1 MQPPSTPDERARLS
15 LAGLSLGDALGERFF
30 GPTAAVLARIGAR
43 ELPPPPWRYTD
54 DTEMAISLVET
65 LAARGAIDGDELAAR
80 FARRYD
86 PGRGYGSAAHQ
97 LLQDLRVGL
106 SWRALA
112 PALFEGRGSYGNG
125 AAMRVA
131 PLGAYL
137 ADAALDHVAEQAER
151 SAEVTHA
158 HPEGIAG
165 AVAVALAAALAWR
178 QARAGALDGPLLLRS
193 VAERTPPGATADGL
207 QAALA
212 LAAGTPPE
220 DAARALGS
228 GSKVSAQDTVPF
240 ALWSAACRLGDFEE
254 TFWATVRGLGDRD
267 TTCAIACGVAA
278 LAAPAL
284 PERWLAAREP
294 LPAEVSWP

>member
-1 MQPPSTPDERARLS
+1 VTPGERARLS

-30 GPTAAVLARIGAR
+30 GPPDAVRARIAAR
-43 ELPPPPWRYTD
+43 ELRPPPWRYTD

-65 LAARGAIDGDELAAR
+65 LVARGEVDGDELAAR

-86 PGRGYGSAAHQ
+86 PERGYGSAAHQ
-97 LLQDLRVGL
+97 LLQDLRAGL

-112 PALFEGRGSYGNG
+112 PALFAGRGSYGNG

-131 PLGAYL
+131 PLGAFF
-137 ADAALDHVAEQAER
+137 ADAPLARVSEQAER

-165 AVAVALAAALAWR
+165 AVAVAVAAALAWQ
-178 QARAGALDGPLLLRS
+178 QAEAGLLDGARLLGT
-193 VAERTPPGATADGL
+193 VAEQTPRGETAGGL
-207 QAALA
+207 
-212 LAAGTPPE
+212 
-220 DAARALGS
+220 ARALTLPAECSPEEAARQLGS
-228 GSKVSAQDTVPF
+228 GQKVSAQDTVPF
-240 ALWSAACRLGDFEE
+240 ALWCAARHLGAFEE

-278 LAAPAL
+278 LADPAL
-284 PERWLAAREP
+284 PAAWLAGREP
-294 LPAEVSWP
+294 LPAEVAWP